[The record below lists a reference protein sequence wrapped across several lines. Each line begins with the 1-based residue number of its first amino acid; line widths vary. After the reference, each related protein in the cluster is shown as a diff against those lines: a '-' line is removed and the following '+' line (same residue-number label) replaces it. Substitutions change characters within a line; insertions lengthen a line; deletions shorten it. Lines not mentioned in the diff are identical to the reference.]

1 MSSRTEKVTNN
12 QMRILRLRYDE
23 LNRESGTLILKADMM
38 AYIDKLRVLVDRALK
53 NSGFDKQP
61 IYVDRTFKRRV
72 PTSKIKNKGK
82 VMRR

>member
-1 MSSRTEKVTNN
+1 MPKMEKMSHN

-23 LNRESGTLILKADMM
+23 LNRESGRLLLKADMT
-38 AYIDKLRVLVDRALK
+38 AYIDSIRRLVERALK

-61 IYVDRTFKRRV
+61 VYIDRTMRRRV
-72 PTSKIKNKGK
+72 SSNQIENKGK